1 MNIHPTALVAP
12 GAEID
17 STVTVGAYTII
28 EENVK
33 VAAGT
38 EIGSH
43 ALLSGHTTIGKNNKI
58 FPFTSIGTPPQ
69 DLKYDG
75 EPTTIVIGNN
85 NLIREYVSIH
95 RGTLA
100 GRGTTTI
107 GDDNMI
113 MAYCH
118 IAHDCLIGGKV
129 IMANSTTL
137 GGHVAV
143 ADYAN
148 IGGVVA
154 IHQFTRIGEHT
165 YIGGMSGVSKDVPPY
180 VIASGVRGKMRISG
194 INRIGLR
201 RCGYDKETIQKVNKA
216 FVVIFKTP
224 ELLLKDALL
233 RATQEFPNCEPVQN
247 LVEFFQ
253 APNRMGVLRQVNGD
267 K

>member
-1 MNIHPTALVAP
+1 MTIHPTALVAS

-17 STVTVGAYTII
+17 SAAKVGAYAII
-28 EENVK
+28 EEHVSI
-33 VAAGT
+33 AAGT

-43 ALLSGHTTIGKNNKI
+43 ALITGHTTIGKNNKI

-75 EPTTIVIGNN
+75 EPTTLVIGDD

-95 RGTLA
+95 RGTES

-107 GDDNMI
+107 GDGNMI

-118 IAHDCLIGGKV
+118 IAHDCRVGNRV

-137 GGHVAV
+137 GGHVEV
-143 ADYAN
+143 DDFVN

-154 IHQFTRIGEHT
+154 VHQFTRLGEHS
-165 YIGGMSGVSKDVPPY
+165 YIGGMSGVGKDVPPY
-180 VIASGVRGKMRISG
+180 VIASGVRGNMRISG

-201 RCGYDKETIQKVNKA
+201 RCGYDKETIAKVNKA

-224 ELLLKDALL
+224 ELLLQDALD
-233 RATQEFPNCEPVQN
+233 RAEDSFADCEPVHN
-247 LVEFFQ
+247 LVEFFR
-253 APNRMGVLRQVNGD
+253 APNRMGVLRQVNGE
-267 K
+267 